1 MEEFAV
7 QARVGAH
14 QPFTN
19 RSAGESVNIEI
30 SGKYFDNGSMVYGID
45 LSTVNLRET
54 DREQLDDI
62 YDEPVGYYHYGT
74 WAGYLG
80 VRGYSGYAL
89 LPTNSGATTT
99 CEDLNM
105 RTDSMQTMVGA
116 LVTILILLLEKHDA
130 LGRSTYS
137 DNFNY
142 QFDNGNGLL

>member
-30 SGKYFDNGSMVYGID
+30 SGGKYFDNGSMVYGID
-45 LSTVNLRET
+45 LSTVNPLRGT

-62 YDEPVGYYHYGT
+62 YDEPVGYYPLWS

-80 VRGYSGYAL
+80 TGYSGYAHY
-89 LPTNSGATTT
+89 
-99 CEDLNM
+99 
-105 RTDSMQTMVGA
+105 Q
-116 LVTILILLLEKHDA
+116 LILVQQQLVKIQYENRFNAELW
-130 LGRSTYS
+130 LGR
-137 DNFNY
+137 
-142 QFDNGNGLL
+142 